1 MLSRFAI
8 AVLLAA
14 TTSVVGY
21 TQNQDSDVV
30 IGALHDVHDGYSI
43 KACASDGRTLL
54 MGRFALE
61 QNSGQSSWN
70 PQHSHW
76 SMLGVS
82 RDGSTIT
89 YQLPEGLKPQS
100 AAYDGSDL
108 VVLTLDFQPQSYRP
122 PDPPPV
128 RRFHMLRFDNQA
140 NLLNQQLANIDFMPM
155 QMVVL
160 PSGKAIVE
168 GTYRPAGEDEVKR
181 VAAVVD
187 TDGKMVKRIE
197 FPLPPQ
203 GGGWTIQS
211 GMSAG
216 NGAAYLVVFSYN
228 PSSTGI
234 AKISED
240 GSFDVKII
248 PNPPYNDER
257 HHNAWMVGPGV
268 AVEVYDYADKR
279 ERSTFHFDEYDLTS
293 GQVTAYR
300 YAFVSGGGFGCYSKN
315 EVSML
320 TRSANVDLARGLS
333 PDESH
338 LIFSKLQN
346 QAVSEPVVNPN
357 APPCAPTADPH
368 ALQTIH

>member
-1 MLSRFAI
+1 
-8 AVLLAA
+8 
-14 TTSVVGY
+14 
-21 TQNQDSDVV
+21 
-30 IGALHDVHDGYSI
+30 
-43 KACASDGRTLL
+43 
-54 MGRFALE
+54 
-61 QNSGQSSWN
+61 
-70 PQHSHW
+70 
-76 SMLGVS
+76 
-82 RDGSTIT
+82 
-89 YQLPEGLKPQS
+89 
-100 AAYDGSDL
+100 
-108 VVLTLDFQPQSYRP
+108 
-122 PDPPPV
+122 
-128 RRFHMLRFDNQA
+128 MLRFDNQA

-187 TDGKMVKRIE
+187 TDGKMLKRIE

-203 GGGWTIQS
+203 GGGWTAQS

-248 PNPPYNDER
+248 PNVPFNDER

-279 ERSTFHFDEYDLTS
+279 ERSTLHFDEYDLTS

-315 EVSML
+315 EASML

-333 PDESH
+333 PDEMH

-357 APPCAPTADPH
+357 APPCAPAADPH
-368 ALQTIH
+368 ALQTVH